1 MHFPSCAAG
10 YRTGNAVAVDNGA
23 VSLLVDRYAPSPT
36 ADLHLGNLRTALAG
50 WLLTRAAGGR
60 WVMRVEDL
68 DTARVQAAA
77 GTTKRQ
83 LADLRALG
91 LVWDGVPVWQSGR
104 PDAYA
109 DAVRSLGDRTYECY
123 CTRREIAEASSAPHD
138 GHRRYPGTCAR
149 LSSEQRARWR
159 RERPAAIRI
168 RSEGASFTVTDIHA
182 GRVNE
187 PVDDFVLLRG
197 DGVPAYNLAVV
208 VDDMFQGVTRVTR
221 GADLLSSAPRQAW
234 LTALLGGTPADYAHI
249 GLVTNPDG
257 ARLAKRDG
265 SVTLADLGTLGRSAS
280 DVVSM
285 LSESLGLGPCR
296 TADEALSAMPAEDR
310 VGNQFWG
317 PATWDGRNL
326 VRRVPG

>member
-1 MHFPSCAAG
+1 M
-10 YRTGNAVAVDNGA
+10 
-23 VSLLVDRYAPSPT
+23 SLLVDRYAPSPT

-50 WLLTRAAGGR
+50 WLLTRVAGGR

-68 DTARVQAAA
+68 DTARVTAAA
-77 GTTKRQ
+77 GTTARQ

-91 LVWDGVPVWQSGR
+91 LEWDDPPLWQSGR
-104 PDAYA
+104 LDAYR
-109 DAVRSLGDRTYECY
+109 DAIRGLGERTYECY

-138 GHRRYPGTCAR
+138 GHRPYPGTCAG
-149 LSSEQRARWR
+149 LSNEQRARRR

-182 GRVNE
+182 GRVTE
-187 PVDDFVLLRG
+187 QVDDFVLLRG

-234 LTALLGGTPADYAHI
+234 LTVLLGGTPPDYAHV

-257 ARLAKRDG
+257 ERLAKRDG
-265 SVTLADLGTLGRSAS
+265 SVSLSDMAALGQSAS
-280 DVVSM
+280 DVVSL

-296 TADEALSAMPAEDR
+296 TVAEALGAMPAAGLPGR
-310 VGNQFWG
+310 QFWA
-317 PATWDGRNL
+317 PATWDGGKL
-326 VRRVPG
+326 ALGFAG